1 METMI
6 EVFKTNV
13 SDHQQ
18 AMKFLEIFRSQF
30 PDHKINFDLDDC
42 DKILRVE
49 GKDDI
54 NSLIMKIVQDKGFL
68 CEALA

>member
-1 METMI
+1 MV

-13 SDHQQ
+13 NNKWSANWLVEKLQQ
-18 AMKFLEIFRSQF
+18 HF

-49 GKDDI
+49 GI
-54 NSLIMKIVQDKGFL
+54 YLLAEKIKMLLNENGFM
-68 CEALA
+68 CEALE